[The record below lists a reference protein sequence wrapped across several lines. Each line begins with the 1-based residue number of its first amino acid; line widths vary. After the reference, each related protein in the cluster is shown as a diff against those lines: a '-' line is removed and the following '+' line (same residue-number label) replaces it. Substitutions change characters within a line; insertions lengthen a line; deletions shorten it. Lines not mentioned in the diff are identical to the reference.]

1 MFSNSLT
8 LMFLT
13 SQNKESVKECL
24 KSFRC
29 SFDEDFVLIFFL
41 LLFDIE
47 TVVIGLWGCQLIL
60 WVCDFVGEYR
70 GGRFY

>member
-1 MFSNSLT
+1 M

-13 SQNKESVKECL
+13 SQNKESVKKHL
-24 KSFRC
+24 RFFKC

-47 TVVIGLWGCQLIL
+47 TVIIEL
-60 WVCDFVGEYR
+60 
-70 GGRFY
+70 